1 MKGKKTTGIFLFLAA
16 VVSCFML
23 RLTVNAQEGY
33 DEDNNNR
40 ILFISSYSYG
50 RDVVQLE
57 IEGMQSA
64 IPDNFIVD
72 YEFMDTY
79 RVHDDTSSQLF
90 YEGIKYRLSMVEPY
104 DAIIVGDDAALRFA
118 MQYRDELFSTQP
130 IFYIGINDEKLAE
143 QLEDDPNVKGIVEK
157 LDIKTNIKKAL
168 EIYPDADTVV
178 VIVDSSLSGEI
189 ERKNYREVRKEFPE
203 LTFREINP
211 SKMTQEK
218 LRQSLKEIPENTILI
233 YYSMNEDKE
242 GKQYTNQEAINFIS
256 LYVDVPIFYMVKNEK
271 ITEGVLGGY
280 AFSLKESGRYV
291 AQAAVDVVNGKRKME
306 YVEFSRLDLH
316 NWYID
321 VDVLEKFGISRK
333 LFPDDT
339 VYIHEEPSFWE
350 NNNEV
355 ITPIIIVI
363 VVLVSISGWLCIDN
377 IKRRKLMKEMKE
389 MKEHLEN
396 ASQHDFLTGLPNRSK
411 FMADLQEVIA
421 RKQPCTVIMLDLDNF
436 KGINDTMGHAMGDEA
451 LKGVA
456 SRLKA
461 LRTPLLTAYRFAGD
475 EFILILRSDNVKI
488 SENAVMQCLQVFRKP
503 YKMMGKTMDIH
514 GSIGAASY
522 PSDTQDM
529 ETLIVCADNAM
540 YAIKKEGKNG
550 YLFYKDMQKK

>member
-1 MKGKKTTGIFLFLAA
+1 MKGKKLTGIFLFLAA

>member
-1 MKGKKTTGIFLFLAA
+1 MKGKKLTGIFLFLAA

-280 AFSLKESGRYV
+280 TFSLKESGRYV

>member
-1 MKGKKTTGIFLFLAA
+1 MKGKKITGIFLFLAA

-189 ERKNYREVRKEFPE
+189 ERKNYREVWKEFPE

-256 LYVDVPIFYMVKNEK
+256 LYIDVPIFYMVKNEK

-280 AFSLKESGRYV
+280 TFSLKESGRYV

-321 VDVLEKFGISRK
+321 VDVLKKFGISKK

>member
-1 MKGKKTTGIFLFLAA
+1 MKGKKITGIFLFLAA

>member
-1 MKGKKTTGIFLFLAA
+1 MKGKKITGIFLFLAA

-189 ERKNYREVRKEFPE
+189 ERKNYREVWKEFPE

-218 LRQSLKEIPENTILI
+218 LRQSLKEIPENAILI

-321 VDVLEKFGISRK
+321 VDVLKKFGISRK

>member
-1 MKGKKTTGIFLFLAA
+1 MKGKKITGIFLFLAA

-189 ERKNYREVRKEFPE
+189 ERKNYREVWKEFPE

>member
-1 MKGKKTTGIFLFLAA
+1 MKGKKITGIFLFLAA

-23 RLTVNAQEGY
+23 RLTINAQEGY

>member
-1 MKGKKTTGIFLFLAA
+1 MKGKKITGIFLFLAA

-189 ERKNYREVRKEFPE
+189 ERKNYREVWKEFPE

-280 AFSLKESGRYV
+280 TFSLKESGRYV

-321 VDVLEKFGISRK
+321 VDVLKKFGISKK

>member
-16 VVSCFML
+16 VVSCFIF

-280 AFSLKESGRYV
+280 TFSLKESGRYV

>member
-16 VVSCFML
+16 VVSCFIF

>member
-1 MKGKKTTGIFLFLAA
+1 MKGKKITGIFLFLAA

-321 VDVLEKFGISRK
+321 VDVLKKFGISRK